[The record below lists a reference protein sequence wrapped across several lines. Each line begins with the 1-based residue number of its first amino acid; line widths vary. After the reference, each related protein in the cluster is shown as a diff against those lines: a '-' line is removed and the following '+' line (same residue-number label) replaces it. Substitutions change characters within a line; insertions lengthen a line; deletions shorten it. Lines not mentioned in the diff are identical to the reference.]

1 MMLFQRIKT
10 PGIAHNAYLIGTEGI
25 GILVDPRRD
34 IDEYL
39 AIARQH
45 KLAIQYVLE
54 THRQEDFVL
63 GSAYVRQITG
73 AQIVSGQHEYF
84 AHSDRSLADN
94 ERIEIGDLI
103 FTCLYTPGH
112 TPESVCYAA
121 YFKNQPNTAWAVF
134 TGDTLFIGEAGRTD
148 LPDVTKTA
156 DNAGILFD
164 SIHNKIKP
172 LGEQTLLYPAHG
184 SGSVCGGNIAKND
197 ESTLGSECGYNPA
210 FINTR
215 EEFIENKVKER
226 IPRPPYFR
234 LMEEVNLKGGMAPSR
249 DPDTIPNL
257 LPDDFKRESKTGI
270 VIDTRLPEAFAGG
283 HIPRSYSIWLDGLPV
298 FAGWIANESTR
309 IYLVLERP
317 TDISQAFL
325 HLQRIDVDNI
335 CGILAGG
342 FEGWRDAGLEIE
354 TSGTLSVTSPQM
366 EATSMSI
373 LDVREITEYEESHIA
388 GAKHAYVGFLTKLK
402 HVDGQ
407 LDPKKTLVVTCS
419 VGHRASLA
427 VSILLRMGFMNVFN
441 LLGGITAW
449 KKVGKPLVSGPDA
462 LQSLDLTGI
471 GQGSPKESSS
481 KSLPT
486 PA

>member
-1 MMLFQRIKT
+1 MMFFQRIKT

-39 AIARQH
+39 TIARKN
-45 KLAIQYVLE
+45 KLSIKYVLE

-63 GSAYVRQITG
+63 GSAYVRLITG
-73 AQIVSGQHEYF
+73 AQVISGKHEYF
-84 AHSDRSLADN
+84 AHSDQSLADN
-94 ERIEIGDLI
+94 ERIAIGELI

-121 YFKNQPNTAWAVF
+121 YLKNHPDRTWAVF

-156 DNAGILFD
+156 ENAGILFD

-172 LGEQTLLYPAHG
+172 LGAQTLLYPAHG
-184 SGSVCGGNIAKND
+184 SGSVCGGNIANND
-197 ESTLGSECGYNPA
+197 ESTLGLECLYNPA
-210 FINTR
+210 FIHTR
-215 EEFIENKVKER
+215 AEFIEKKVKER

-249 DPDTIPNL
+249 DPETIPNV
-257 LPDDFKRESKTGI
+257 LPDDFNRESTTDI

-283 HIPRSYSIWLDGLPV
+283 HIPGSYSIWLDGLPV
-298 FAGWIANESTR
+298 FGGWIANERTR

-317 TDISQAFL
+317 ADLRQACL
-325 HLQRIDVDNI
+325 HLQRIGLDNI
-335 CGILAGG
+335 CGVLAGG

-373 LDVREITEYEESHIA
+373 LDVREITEYEESHID
-388 GAKHAYVGFLTKLK
+388 GSKHAYVGFLSKLK
-402 HVDGQ
+402 DGAGQ
-407 LDPKKTLVVTCS
+407 LDPNKALAVTCS

-427 VSILLRMGFMNVFN
+427 VSILLRMGFVNVFN

-449 KKVGKPLVSGPDA
+449 EKVGKPLVSGPDA
-462 LQSLDLTGI
+462 LQSLELKEI
-471 GQGSPKESSS
+471 GQGSTKEASSQ
-481 KSLPT
+481 SLPT
-486 PA
+486 PV

>member
-1 MMLFQRIKT
+1 MFFQRIKT

-34 IDEYL
+34 IDEYST
-39 AIARQH
+39 IARKN
-45 KLAIQYVLE
+45 KLAIKYVFE

-63 GSAYVRQITG
+63 GSAYLRLITG
-73 AQIVSGQHEYF
+73 AQIVSGKHEYF
-84 AHSDRSLADN
+84 AHSDLALADN
-94 ERIEIGDLI
+94 ERIEIGELI

-121 YFKNQPNTAWAVF
+121 YFKNQPDTAWAVF

-148 LPDVTKTA
+148 LPDVTKTGE
-156 DNAGILFD
+156 NAGILFD
-164 SIHNKIKP
+164 SIQNKIKP

-184 SGSVCGGNIAKND
+184 SGSVCGGNIANND
-197 ESTLGSECGYNPA
+197 ESTLGSERVYNPA

-234 LMEEVNLKGGMAPSR
+234 LMEEVNLKGGVAPSR
-249 DPDTIPNL
+249 DPETIPNL
-257 LPDDFKRESKTGI
+257 LPDDFNRESTTGI
-270 VIDTRLPEAFAGG
+270 VIDTRLPESFAGG

-298 FAGWIANESTR
+298 FGGWIANERMR

-317 TDISQAFL
+317 TDVQQAFQ
-325 HLQRIDVDNI
+325 HLQRIGVDNI
-335 CGILAGG
+335 CGVLAGG
-342 FEGWRDAGLEIE
+342 FGGWRDAGHEIE
-354 TSGTLSVTSPQM
+354 TSGTLSVTSTQM
-366 EATSMSI
+366 EVTSMSI

-388 GAKHAYVGFLTKLK
+388 GSKHAYVGFLSKLK

-407 LDPKKTLVVTCS
+407 LDPKNALAVTCS

-427 VSILLRMGFMNVFN
+427 VSILLRIGFVNVFN

-449 KKVGKPLVSGPDA
+449 EKAGKPLVSGPDA
-462 LQSLDLTGI
+462 THSLDLKGI
-471 GQGSPKESSS
+471 DQGSTKESSS
-481 KSLPT
+481 KSLPI